1 MILGQPLFE
10 EFAAEMNN
18 QQVRYLVVGGLAVVI
33 HGYIRTTG
41 DVDLWVENTPENLD
55 RIKQVFLRM
64 DYSMD
69 EVEKAA
75 TIYGKGSKVTLY
87 LDADSEIPVEFM
99 PINAT
104 NVSFEQAW
112 EIKMQHPFGNTFLN
126 VVDLT
131 TLLDM
136 KIRAGREQ
144 DFRDVVELRKKNN
157 LS

>member
-18 QQVRYLVVGGLAVVI
+18 YEVRYLVVGGLAVVI

-41 DVDLWVENTPENLD
+41 DVDLWVDNTPENLD
-55 RIKQVFLRM
+55 RLKKVFLKM

-75 TIYGKGSKVTLY
+75 AIYSKGAKVTLY

-99 PINAT
+99 PIYAT
-104 NVSFEQAW
+104 SVSFEEAW
-112 EIKMQHPFGNTFLN
+112 EIKIKHPFGETFLN

-131 TLLDM
+131 TLIDM

-144 DFRDVVELRKKNN
+144 DFRDVIELKKKNN

>member
-18 QQVRYLVVGGLAVVI
+18 YEVRYLVVGGLAVVI

-41 DVDLWVENTPENLD
+41 DVDLWVDNTPENLD
-55 RIKQVFLRM
+55 RLKKVFLKM

-75 TIYGKGSKVTLY
+75 AIYSKGAKVTLY

-99 PINAT
+99 PIYAT
-104 NVSFEQAW
+104 SVSFEEAW
-112 EIKMQHPFGNTFLN
+112 EIKIKHP
-126 VVDLT
+126 
-131 TLLDM
+131 
-136 KIRAGREQ
+136 
-144 DFRDVVELRKKNN
+144 
-157 LS
+157 